1 MQKYCFVLIPI
12 FLTLFSTIAQAR
24 PFYEKVDRIIEAND
38 GKRITLARSYADGS
52 TEINSVQLIVYDENG
67 TLLETGFGRDVVV
80 FCKETND
87 CFVFLYAG
95 ALSIVPDEMY
105 EIKGREVANGGKL
118 WIVLYGIIAPF
129 TQNPIRYLLAVILFL
144 LLAKLLSYKTRKR
157 FKTNCLKKGY
167 LGIPCIIAWIWFVY
181 NSCILVPLLVILI
194 AITSSVLDGIYK
206 IIGRFKSPVNK
217 IKEHGLIHVEL
228 QSFGNAF
235 ELFAKDFDTET
246 DVENWETL
254 RTSIPAIAFSNRSI
268 IVTQAEP
275 PKWSIVSDLF
285 QRDKLPFIKKAID
298 GIEFVIV
305 KVNSVKKEVLEEIG
319 IEEGFWH
326 DGNLWI
332 IVDGN
337 MDTSAINKL
346 YELRNKYPC
355 ETEKWY
361 ACETE
366 FMLCDGD
373 GCLVIWNR
381 PNMDANEYVN
391 EIRTFCLKKNIGVD
405 IEIVDTSLKK
415 LYLNR

>member
-1 MQKYCFVLIPI
+1 MRKHCFVISL
-12 FLTLFSTIAQAR
+12 FSLTLFSAIAQAH
-24 PFYEKVDRIIEAND
+24 PPYEKVDRIIEAND
-38 GKRITLARSYADGS
+38 GKKITLVRSYVDGF
-52 TEINSVQLIVYDENG
+52 IKLNPVQWIVYDGNG
-67 TLLETGFGRDVVV
+67 ASLFETEFGRDVAV
-80 FCKETND
+80 FCQEPND
-87 CFVFLYAG
+87 CYIFLYKG
-95 ALSIVPDEMY
+95 AFSMAPDEMH

-118 WIVLYGIIAPF
+118 WIILYGIIAPF
-129 TQNPIRYLLAVILFL
+129 TQSPIRYLLAMILFL
-144 LLAKLLSYKTRKR
+144 LPVKLFSYRIRKR
-157 FKTNCLKKGY
+157 FKNKCLKKGY
-167 LGIPCIIAWIWFVY
+167 LIIPCIIIWICFVY
-181 NSCILVPLLVILI
+181 NFRILVPLLVILI

-206 IIGRFKSPVNK
+206 IVGRFKSPVNK

-235 ELFAKDFDTET
+235 ELFAKDFDTEA

-275 PKWSIVSDLF
+275 PKWSIVSDFF
-285 QRDKLPFIKKAID
+285 QRDKLPFIKKTID
-298 GIEFVIV
+298 GIKFIIV
-305 KVNSVKKEVLEEIG
+305 KVNSIKKEVLEEIG
-319 IEEGFWH
+319 IDEGFWC

-332 IVDGN
+332 IASDN
-337 MDTSAINKL
+337 METSVVNEL
-346 YELRNKYPC
+346 YELRKNYPC

-373 GCLVIWNR
+373 GRLVIWNR
-381 PNMDANEYVN
+381 PNLDANEYVN

-415 LYLNR
+415 LY